1 MYNQRSNYIRGFFR
15 KNKMKDW
22 REYFTM
28 SVNLEQIKS
37 LPIDQYGKVNLI
49 IWERKTAW
57 RYWELYDITES
68 KPRDDWFTKTPAI
81 STKAK
86 EEEIDDIIKDLP
98 F

>member
-37 LPIDQYGKVNLI
+37 LPIDQYGKVNLFFS
-49 IWERKTAW
+49 
-57 RYWELYDITES
+57 L
-68 KPRDDWFTKTPAI
+68 
-81 STKAK
+81 
-86 EEEIDDIIKDLP
+86 
-98 F
+98 